1 MRTYIFKDYLN
12 DKHGKF
18 LPLQTIESEEFGRHF
33 FIDIAF
39 EFISAPSLKSGGYDE
54 SQLDYVSNWT
64 DMEGVN
70 LHELFGIYRDLTWQ
84 ENQDNKDKAHSDM
97 CEYMEAVKMEKLN
110 TYEQN
115 CKHSCDSCISGT
127 HFYT

>member
-1 MRTYIFKDYLN
+1 MRTYIFKDYLAM
-12 DKHGKF
+12 DHGKF

-70 LHELFGIYRDLTWQ
+70 LSELFGIYRDLTWQ

-97 CEYMEAVKMEKLN
+97 CEYMEAVENGEIEYL
-110 TYEQN
+110 
-115 CKHSCDSCISGT
+115 
-127 HFYT
+127 

>member
-1 MRTYIFKDYLN
+1 MRTYIFKDYLAMDN
-12 DKHGKF
+12 GKF
-18 LPLQTIESEEFGRHF
+18 LPLQTIESEAFGRHF

-64 DMEGVN
+64 DLEGVN

-97 CEYMEAVKMEKLN
+97 CEYMEAVENGEIEYL
-110 TYEQN
+110 
-115 CKHSCDSCISGT
+115 
-127 HFYT
+127 

>member
-64 DMEGVN
+64 DLEGVN

-84 ENQDNKDKAHSDM
+84 ENQDNKDKAHSYM
-97 CEYMEAVKMEKLN
+97 CEYMEAVENGEIEYL
-110 TYEQN
+110 
-115 CKHSCDSCISGT
+115 
-127 HFYT
+127 

>member
-54 SQLDYVSNWT
+54 TQLDYVSNWT
-64 DMEGVN
+64 DLEGVN

-84 ENQDNKDKAHSDM
+84 ENQDNKDKAHTDM
-97 CEYMEAVKMEKLN
+97 CEYMEAVENGEIEYL
-110 TYEQN
+110 
-115 CKHSCDSCISGT
+115 
-127 HFYT
+127 

>member
-1 MRTYIFKDYLN
+1 MRTYIFKDFLN
-12 DKHGKF
+12 DKQGKF

-33 FIDIAF
+33 FIDIGF
-39 EFISAPSLKSGGYDE
+39 NFISAPSLVTGGYDE

-70 LHELFGIYRDLTWQ
+70 LTALFDIYRDLTWQ

-97 CEYMEAVKMEKLN
+97 CEYMEAVENGEIEYL
-110 TYEQN
+110 
-115 CKHSCDSCISGT
+115 
-127 HFYT
+127 

>member
-18 LPLQTIESEEFGRHF
+18 LPL
-33 FIDIAF
+33 DIAF

-64 DMEGVN
+64 DLEGVN

-84 ENQDNKDKAHSDM
+84 ENQDNKDKAHTDM
-97 CEYMEAVKMEKLN
+97 CEYMEAVENGEIEYL
-110 TYEQN
+110 
-115 CKHSCDSCISGT
+115 
-127 HFYT
+127 

>member
-1 MRTYIFKDYLN
+1 MRTYIFKDYLAMDN
-12 DKHGKF
+12 GKF

-70 LHELFGIYRDLTWQ
+70 LSELFGIYRDLTWQ

-97 CEYMEAVKMEKLN
+97 CEYMEAVENGEIEYL
-110 TYEQN
+110 
-115 CKHSCDSCISGT
+115 
-127 HFYT
+127 

>member
-18 LPLQTIESEEFGRHF
+18 LPLQTIESEDFGRHF

-39 EFISAPSLKSGGYDE
+39 DFISAPSLKSGGYDE
-54 SQLDYVSNWT
+54 SQLDLVANWT

-70 LHELFGIYRDLTWQ
+70 LSKLFDIYRDLSQ
-84 ENQDNKDKAHSDM
+84 MELADNIRSNKK
-97 CEYMEAVKMEKLN
+97 
-110 TYEQN
+110 
-115 CKHSCDSCISGT
+115 
-127 HFYT
+127 

>member
-39 EFISAPSLKSGGYDE
+39 EFISAPSLKSGGYGE

-64 DMEGVN
+64 DLEGVN

-97 CEYMEAVKMEKLN
+97 CEYMEAVEN
-110 TYEQN
+110 GEVTYL
-115 CKHSCDSCISGT
+115 
-127 HFYT
+127 

>member
-54 SQLDYVSNWT
+54 SQLDYVGNWT
-64 DMEGVN
+64 DLEGVN
-70 LHELFGIYRDLTWQ
+70 LNELFDINRQLCW
-84 ENQDNKDKAHSDM
+84 K
-97 CEYMEAVKMEKLN
+97 
-110 TYEQN
+110 
-115 CKHSCDSCISGT
+115 
-127 HFYT
+127 